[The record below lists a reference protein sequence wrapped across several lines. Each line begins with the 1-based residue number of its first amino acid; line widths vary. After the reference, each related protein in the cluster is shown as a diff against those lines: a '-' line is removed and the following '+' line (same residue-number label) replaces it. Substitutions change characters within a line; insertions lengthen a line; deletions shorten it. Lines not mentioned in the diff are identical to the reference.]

1 MKTIVQGLMGAGCGL
16 LMVANTTFAVPS
28 IGMVDRFGDANPP
41 IEYDNWSVL
50 YSDGAVISETG
61 GRLEITTDNSP
72 TPATLIIQTTDP
84 DWSGNYSAAGIGG
97 GPAPTTIKFNFTTL
111 NYSEAPLELGVYFVT
126 DGGNKWLYSLATP
139 GYGPFDVRID
149 TYAGWVSQGPFG
161 LDGTQF
167 LLDITDIYTI
177 GLYFQGGAG
186 GGTFYADDFE
196 IGVPEPETVWMILA
210 VLLSLGVTFRSQ
222 LAGMAGQVKARVF
235 GG

>member
-1 MKTIVQGLMGAGCGL
+1 MKTIVQGLMAAGCGL
-16 LMVANTTFAVPS
+16 LMVASTTFAAPT
-28 IGMVDRFGDANPP
+28 IGMVDRFD
-41 IEYDNWSVL
+41 ETYDDWL
-50 YSDGAVISETG
+50 HIYRDGATYNQTG
-61 GRLEITTDNSP
+61 GRLEIVTDNSP
-72 TPATLIIQTTDP
+72 TPATLIIGTYD
-84 DWSGNYSAAGIGG
+84 DLWKGDYSAAGIDG
-97 GPAPTTIKFNFTTL
+97 GPAPTTIKFNFTAL
-111 NYSEAPLELGVYFVT
+111 NYSEAPVTLGVYFVT
-126 DGGNKWLYSLATP
+126 TGGNKWLYSLATP

-167 LLDITDIYTI
+167 LSDITDIYTI

-235 GG
+235 GA